1 MGTRVVNGS
10 APQPGVLK
18 KAPTR
23 AGSAMG
29 YAAPDMLVGLAGL
42 AIRDRYRG
50 QIQIP
55 PFLEELAQ
63 LGLGE
68 EVHRLAEPG
77 PRSPDGFAGRVDRRD
92 RKTGFGPPGSV
103 VAGSAS
109 QLEDAARARLPQRHQ
124 ERPGPPALPVEIIA
138 RLPPLAEEPVP
149 ELGACMGHAATVR
162 RAFTPVGSRSLPEDV
177 GGRR

>member
-1 MGTRVVNGS
+1 
-10 APQPGVLK
+10 
-18 KAPTR
+18 
-23 AGSAMG
+23 MG

-77 PRSPDGFAGRVDRRD
+77 PRPPDGFAGRVGRCD
-92 RKTGFGPPGSV
+92 RKTCLGQPCRV
-103 VAGSAS
+103 VARSAS
-109 QLEDAARARLPQRHQ
+109 QLEDAACARLPQRHQ
-124 ERPGPPALPVEIIA
+124 ERLGPPAPPVEIIA

-149 ELGACMGHAATVR
+149 ELGARIGHAVTVR
-162 RAFTPVGSRSLPEDV
+162 RAFTPVGSRSLPENV
-177 GGRR
+177 GSRR